1 MSAAVGN
8 GCGINKDALPLKLLP
23 DGSCVPWFAHQELRV
38 NTLFEVAKANNFITG
53 YADKHLIYEVRR
65 RIRLIYNTYMHACMH
80 TYIYN
85 TGGGG
90 GQLLAQL
97 LVSSCSCI
105 ACLSAHLRAVG
116 GTRSSPTAPR
126 GKAWTT
132 SSPRTFKP
140 T

>member
-65 RIRLIYNTYMHACMH
+65 RIRALNILYIH
-80 TYIYN
+80 TYKHTFIHTYVI
-85 TGGGG
+85 
-90 GQLLAQL
+90 LA
-97 LVSSCSCI
+97 
-105 ACLSAHLRAVG
+105 AAVA
-116 GTRSSPTAPR
+116 S
-126 GKAWTT
+126 
-132 SSPRTFKP
+132 F
-140 T
+140 